1 ALGSVAGVAL
11 SVGGAWALMHFVF
24 NTRFTPAVVPALAV
38 SAGMTLLAVAIGLLT
53 SREVFASTPMVAL
66 RDT

>member
-1 ALGSVAGVAL
+1 
-11 SVGGAWALMHFVF
+11 
-24 NTRFTPAVVPALAV
+24 V

-66 RDT
+66 RSET